1 MCEIMRK
8 LFESDLDQIIQ
19 NIFLSLDPLTLKSC
33 RQVCSAWNSFI
44 LLRLW
49 GSKPVKHKLGAMLT
63 NEWRSSQ
70 PATTV
75 YSLGIGRVSSIVCDG
90 YLIVCGY
97 SQGQVRGYHVDT
109 GELRYELQ
117 CNYPPARR
125 SDEVQLVLSKN
136 MVATVTESG
145 TVSLWN
151 KLDGTLLYQAAH
163 HVNHLSVHGIM
174 ITDEFLITG
183 AGDGTVVI
191 VENIE
196 EKWMK
201 THELHENTECV
212 THVDVDGKWAA
223 IGTRNSIT
231 LLDLVEHKLV
241 ENVKPI
247 QVKGWM
253 LSFLYPHVFV
263 VGGIDFPGVQVWDMV
278 GCVMV
283 RHVAE
288 GMQPFHHIHT
298 NGHFLTVSEYNDM
311 STADGPDRSALVV
324 VFDITELIDT
334 SIDTNA
340 LWKKSFDF
348 SPSTISAVATK
359 TSLIVSHNKNISI
372 LRFWSDRIIPSRVF
386 EPPTKM
392 YQNL

>member
-19 NIFLSLDPLTLKSC
+19 NIFLNLDPLTLKSC

-44 LLRLW
+44 HLRLW
-49 GSKPVKHKLGAMLT
+49 SSKPAKHKLREMLT
-63 NEWRSSQ
+63 NQWRSSQ
-70 PATTV
+70 PAITV

-90 YLIVCGY
+90 YLILCGY
-97 SQGQVRGYHVDT
+97 SRGQVRVYNADT
-109 GELRYELQ
+109 GELMYELQ

-136 MVATVTESG
+136 MVGTVTASG

-151 KLDGTLLYQAAH
+151 KREGTLLYQAAH
-163 HVNHLSVHGIM
+163 HENHLSVYGIM

-191 VENIE
+191 VKYIE
-196 EKWMK
+196 GKWVK
-201 THELHENTECV
+201 THEMHENTGCV

-223 IGTRNSIT
+223 IGTRNSIK
-231 LLDLVEHKLV
+231 LLDLVEQKLV

-278 GCVMV
+278 GCVRI
-283 RHVAE
+283 RHVLD

-298 NGHFLTVSEYNDM
+298 NGHFLTVCEYNEM

-324 VFDITELIDT
+324 VFDISELIDT
-334 SIDTNA
+334 SVDTKD
-340 LWKKSFDF
+340 LWMKSFDF
-348 SPSTISAVATK
+348 SPSTICAVATK
-359 TSLIVSHNKNISI
+359 TSLIVSHNKNIC
-372 LRFWSDRIIPSRVF
+372 
-386 EPPTKM
+386 
-392 YQNL
+392 